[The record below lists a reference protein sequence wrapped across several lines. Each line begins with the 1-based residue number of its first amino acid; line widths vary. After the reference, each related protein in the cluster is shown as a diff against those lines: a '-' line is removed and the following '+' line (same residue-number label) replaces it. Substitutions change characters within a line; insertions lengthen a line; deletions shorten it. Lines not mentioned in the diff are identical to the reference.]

1 MSNGAQTGALLVRG
15 SNADEVIKL
24 MRVEGLNSLA
34 IRIADRTVRHDV
46 EAYAKPV
53 EHDGLTFYD
62 TNTAQDGSGDP
73 TEALAYVHMALDYI
87 SRRGDALPWYMQ
99 RHISAQH
106 LVRFTDK
113 ESE

>member
-1 MSNGAQTGALLVRG
+1 MAGNQPALMIQAA
-15 SNADEVIKL
+15 NADELVK
-24 MRVEGLNSLA
+24 MFQAEGLNSLA

-87 SRRGDALPWYMQ
+87 GRRGDALPWYMQ
-99 RHISAQH
+99 RHIDASQ
-106 LVRFTDK
+106 LVRFVEK
-113 ESE
+113 ESNDG